1 MRRAGR
7 LPALLLAALL
17 PLAATSLGAG
27 APDAAAVTR
36 VGPGETHT
44 GDLVS
49 LGRPVVVEGTV
60 AGTVV
65 AVSAPVTVSGSVRG
79 DVVVFFD
86 DVVLGGGGRVDADVL
101 VVGGELRPPAG
112 DGGSVGGRRLTLAA
126 LQAAFLAELQTSP
139 VDGAAVSPLLLA
151 FRLFLLAAW
160 LAVSLLLL
168 RVRPRLVAGAAA
180 HLRGNMLAV
189 TALGLAAVL
198 SGLLLSAGLLLAVPS
213 PAALVLAG
221 ALLAGLFAGKVFG
234 LTALFLVLGRALTAR
249 SRRGSPLF
257 GDPAALSV
265 GLLVLG
271 LVSLVPAAGAL
282 IWGAAS
288 LTAIGLAFRSA
299 FGRPAEPLAAI

>member
-7 LPALLLAALL
+7 LPASFLAAFL
-17 PLAATSLGAG
+17 PLAGTSLGA
-27 APDAAAVTR
+27 PSPAAGAVTR
-36 VGPGETHT
+36 VEAGRTHT

-60 AGTVV
+60 TGTVV
-65 AVSAPVTVSGSVRG
+65 SVSAPVTVSGSVRG
-79 DVVVFFD
+79 DVVAFFD
-86 DVVLGGGGRVDADVL
+86 DVVLTGGGRVDADVL
-101 VVGGELRPPAG
+101 VVGGELRPAAG
-112 DGGSVGGRRLTLAA
+112 AGGAVGGRRLTLAA
-126 LQAAFLAELQTSP
+126 LQAAFLAELETSP

-168 RVRPRLVAGAAA
+168 RVRPRLVASAAA
-180 HLRGNMLAV
+180 DLRGNLLAA

-198 SGLLLSAGLLLAVPS
+198 SGLLLSAGLLLALPS

-221 ALLAGLFAGKVFG
+221 ALLLGLLAGKVFG

-249 SRRGSPLF
+249 SRRGSLLF

-265 GLLVLG
+265 GLLALG
-271 LVSLVPAAGAL
+271 LLSLVPAAGAL
-282 IWGAAS
+282 VWGVAS
-288 LTAIGLAFRSA
+288 LAGIGLAFRSA
-299 FGRPAEPLAAI
+299 FDRSPEPLAAI